1 MFFFISAGQ
10 EELAKMA
17 SRVLAACLCV
27 PLPSQHPKFDHFIE
41 TDRSPAE
48 KMARLAVLLAL
59 TQPPTRLTP
68 KVSWQ
73 WKQ

>member
-41 TDRSPAE
+41 TERSPAE
-48 KMARLAVLLAL
+48 MMARLAVLLAL
-59 TQPPTRLTP
+59 TQPPTRLTLFT
-68 KVSWQ
+68 
-73 WKQ
+73 